1 MWSSHVWSRNQK
13 LHWLCW
19 QSALLSIPQS
29 LARKV
34 FHPYVNCSCQIWP
47 FGVSWLS
54 WGSLSPCSQMLAP
67 CRCWWGSSG
76 WEFEFLL
83 SISLCWCCFRSPD
96 DFSGNTSGL
105 SWQVPCQTPED
116 IDFSPSAL
124 QGASSSR
131 PKPPL
136 LLHCWSP
143 TLSHSSFAPY
153 TTLLNLFAELVSDV
167 GIAKQEVVQA
177 QNSHRKLSLTKNLIA
192 RHKDPRP

>member
-1 MWSSHVWSRNQK
+1 MLVLLQK
-13 LHWLCW
+13 SWWLFW
-19 QSALLSIPQS
+19 EYFRIISA
-29 LARKV
+29 
-34 FHPYVNCSCQIWP
+34 
-47 FGVSWLS
+47 G
-54 WGSLSPCSQMLAP
+54 
-67 CRCWWGSSG
+67 
-76 WEFEFLL
+76 
-83 SISLCWCCFRSPD
+83 
-96 DFSGNTSGL
+96 
-105 SWQVPCQTPED
+105 PED

-177 QNSHRKLSLTKNLIA
+177 QNSHRKVSLTKNLIS
-192 RHKDPRP
+192 RHKDPRPWVDRDRVEVNWPAAQHNGCLFSNPLPRGFLQCILQTSCIFSAALNGAL